1 VPTNLNDSG
10 ALRGRILEPL
20 PNSLFRVELE
30 GGDKLVA
37 HASGRARL
45 ASVRLLPGDRVMVER
60 SATDPGRGRIL
71 TRLV

>member
-1 VPTNLNDSG
+1 MTDPGTFP
-10 ALRGRILEPL
+10 GRILEPL

-37 HASGRARL
+37 HAAGRARL
-45 ASVRLLPGDRVMVER
+45 ASVRLLPGDRVLVER